1 MDSPKKSKE
10 ELHAINEAR
19 KRLAWIENVKR
30 INNWT
35 QEQAEAAWTKI
46 FNPDTTIPPFVA
58 DPKDT
63 SNG

>member
-1 MDSPKKSKE
+1 MDTPKKSKE

-46 FNPDTTIPPFVA
+46 FNPQG
-58 DPKDT
+58 
-63 SNG
+63 NG